1 MVTGSSI
8 HHDMASDVPQTIQY
22 GVMLLLLHVI
32 IMGDVH
38 SFGGLLLGDD
48 GLGSTHEGAGL
59 GRGKST
65 HCNNDLCY
73 TVLNCILWV
82 RSD

>member
-1 MVTGSSI
+1 MS
-8 HHDMASDVPQTIQY
+8 SDVPQTLHY
-22 GVMLLLLHVI
+22 GVMLLLLHVSI
-32 IMGDVH
+32 IGDVH
-38 SFGGLLLGDD
+38 SLGGLLLGDD
-48 GLGSTHEGAGL
+48 SLGSTHKGAGL

-73 TVLNCILWV
+73 TVLNYILWV